1 MLILIILKLSLWV
14 LNFTVKLWNA
24 HFWTTGACSF
34 TCYQQNL
41 IYSSHLYEFVIWK
54 LLKCTEN
61 WTGSPLLHLR
71 PLGDLAVWK
80 VANVKRTSHQG
91 IGRWI
96 HLQSQILPTKLQDY
110 SISKRVVFDPCKHY
124 TISIYT
130 MLDIYVGQRDITKA
144 TSCCLHK
151 SHHVR
156 GKKHCIHICLI
167 IGQQYLH

>member
-1 MLILIILKLSLWV
+1 MLILIILNLSLWV

-91 IGRWI
+91 IGRW
-96 HLQSQILPTKLQDY
+96 
-110 SISKRVVFDPCKHY
+110 VVFDPCKHY